1 MNIDPRLTV
10 SAILAATGLTACT
23 PVDAGMGE
31 SVRTNIAVHTID
43 PDPVYDEP
51 ALVAGGKMAPAVERY
66 RTDKVKKPVGIKTTS
81 GTGGASSQ

>member
-1 MNIDPRLTV
+1 MNIDPRLAA
-10 SAILAATGLTACT
+10 SALIAAMGLAACT

-31 SVRTNIAVHTID
+31 SVRTNIAVQTID

-51 ALVAGGKMAPAVERY
+51 ALVEGSKMAPAVERY

-81 GTGGASSQ
+81 GTGGSSSK